1 MSTAKKTIRA
11 ADQTADHA
19 TELGAPTTERAASIA
34 REAIDGA
41 ARKAEP
47 VERQLREQAVK
58 AGDRLEAG
66 QAAAA
71 QQLEQSMKSVE
82 SFVRERP
89 VAATGIAF
97 AAGALAAILLRR

>member
-1 MSTAKKTIRA
+1 MSTAKKSIHA
-11 ADQTADHA
+11 ADHA
-19 TELGAPTTERAASIA
+19 TELGAPTTERVAGVAH
-34 REAIDGA
+34 EAIEGA

-47 VERQLREQAVK
+47 VERQLREQAGK
-58 AGDRLEAG
+58 AGDQLEAG

-71 QQLEQSMKSVE
+71 KQLEQSVKSVE